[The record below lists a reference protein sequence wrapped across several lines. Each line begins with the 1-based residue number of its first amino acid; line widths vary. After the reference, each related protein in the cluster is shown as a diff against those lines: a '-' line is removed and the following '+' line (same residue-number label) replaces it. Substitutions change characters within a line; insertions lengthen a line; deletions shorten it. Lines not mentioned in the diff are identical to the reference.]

1 VRSGG
6 SLQGPCARIDDHGC
20 SRRVELGLDRN
31 CSSSRTTLAIP
42 RTRCP
47 RPVRTPSL
55 ARKGAHPRIAPQ
67 GKVRECAH
75 RSLPAPPA
83 TVTQGRACPGFGWST
98 RARFE
103 ELGGCVHVSYRV
115 AEVVRRSRSPKK
127 LLMCLGNERAGGERG
142 LAQSGRPRRAKRL
155 RVSSHGG
162 KTVRSTPACEGIRKG
177 VAVAGLRSMEG
188 ASGRSSRPL
197 FTRGRGK
204 RSRPIFP
211 SVIAKSMTCEG
222 WVTEAS
228 EVGCSR
234 ATTAGE
240 KHPLQGAR
248 ANRRSVRSAV
258 KARHTPKPRAQARWG
273 RSPND
278 TRVLVDVVCFGICWS
293 YASLRARHPS
303 PQGDGAGSP
312 SHERTHRAVDAD
324 AGQGR
329 GERVRDV
336 RLRGRSR
343 NEHPSTAQV
352 VVARYD
358 SRRSECGGARS

>member
-1 VRSGG
+1 MTTGARDASSWG
-6 SLQGPCARIDDHGC
+6 SIATARPHGRLWRFLGLGALGRCARLLSQERGHI
-20 SRRVELGLDRN
+20 LG
-31 CSSSRTTLAIP
+31 SP
-42 RTRCP
+42 
-47 RPVRTPSL
+47 
-55 ARKGAHPRIAPQ
+55 PQ
-67 GKVRECAH
+67 GKGSRMRA
-75 RSLPAPPA
+75 SLAARA
-83 TVTQGRACPGFGWST
+83 TGNGD
-98 RARFE
+98 AR
-103 ELGGCVHVSYRV
+103 
-115 AEVVRRSRSPKK
+115 
-127 LLMCLGNERAGGERG
+127 GERVLASAGPHVRGSKSSEGVSTFRIELQKSFDEATAQKSCSCVSETSARAVNGG

-162 KTVRSTPACEGIRKG
+162 KTVKSTPACEGTRKG

-234 ATTAGE
+234 ATTAGK

-273 RSPND
+273 RSPNE

-293 YASLRARHPS
+293 YASPRARHPS

-329 GERVRDV
+329 GERVRDA